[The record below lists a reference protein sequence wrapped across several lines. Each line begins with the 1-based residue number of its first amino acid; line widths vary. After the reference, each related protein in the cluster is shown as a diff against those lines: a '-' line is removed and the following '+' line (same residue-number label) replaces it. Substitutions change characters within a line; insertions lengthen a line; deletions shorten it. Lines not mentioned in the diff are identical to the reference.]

1 MRRLRSNDR
10 GFSLVELIVVIA
22 IMAVLL
28 GVMALSLNLL
38 MGTEAKQACSKLDG
52 QLNEVKTSAMSRYDE
67 TLKLKYYS
75 KADTDAVTGAKNGI
89 DKPGYYAVKDITTLT
104 NPIEKTEDYDPTT
117 EDKDAITQPVGA
129 ENRRIGSDR
138 VKITVISDSG
148 SNVIKSDSQTGVGEV
163 TIKYD
168 RAKGALKELDIDGTA
183 AGNLKS
189 ITFESGV
196 RKYTISFEQSTGKHW
211 IE

>member
-75 KADTDAVTGAKNGI
+75 KADTDAETGVDNGI

-104 NPIEKTEDYDPTT
+104 KPADDNPTAIEK
-117 EDKDAITQPVGA
+117 PVGA

-138 VKITVISDSG
+138 VKITVINDAGVNS
-148 SNVIKSDSQTGVGEV
+148 VIKSDSQTGVGEV

-168 RAKGALKELDIDGTA
+168 RATGALKELDIDGTA

>member
-67 TLKLKYYS
+67 TLKLKYYT
-75 KADTDAVTGAKNGI
+75 KADTDAETGVDNGI

-104 NPIEKTEDYDPTT
+104 KPADDNPTAIEKS
-117 EDKDAITQPVGA
+117 VGA

-138 VKITVISDSG
+138 VKITVINDSG
-148 SNVIKSDSQTGVGEV
+148 ISNVIKSDSQTGVGEV
-163 TIKYD
+163 LIKYD
-168 RAKGALKELDIDGTA
+168 RATGALKGLDIDGTA

>member
-75 KADTDAVTGAKNGI
+75 KADTDAETGVDNGI

-104 NPIEKTEDYDPTT
+104 KPADDNPTAIEKS
-117 EDKDAITQPVGA
+117 VGA

-138 VKITVISDSG
+138 VKITVINDSG
-148 SNVIKSDSQTGVGEV
+148 ISNVIKSDSQTGVGEV
-163 TIKYD
+163 LIKYD
-168 RAKGALKELDIDGTA
+168 RATGALKGLDIDGTA

>member
-75 KADTDAVTGAKNGI
+75 KADTDAETGVDNGI

-104 NPIEKTEDYDPTT
+104 KPADDNPTAIEK
-117 EDKDAITQPVGA
+117 PVGA